1 MLPASLVTG
10 VMIVGDRCPMRACSA
25 WVSDVDEVEMAR
37 YPLTSPKGELFVDRN
52 LPQGRWRITREQRG
66 TTGPQKGPALMRG
79 EDRSLES
86 CARVLCSLQKLIGSV
101 GPREARSAH
110 FTRFERNAGTGV

>member
-37 YPLTSPKGELFVDRN
+37 YPLTSPKGELSWIAISRKE
-52 LPQGRWRITREQRG
+52 GGASRG
-66 TTGPQKGPALMRG
+66 SSAERLGLKKA
-79 EDRSLES
+79 
-86 CARVLCSLQKLIGSV
+86 
-101 GPREARSAH
+101 PR
-110 FTRFERNAGTGV
+110 